1 MLGSIFVSGGNILRT
16 AIITGGTSGI
26 GLAAAKIFLA
36 HDFNCVLVGR
46 SRERFDGVKSQLD
59 GRAEFISAD
68 VRQVSDCDKIIS
80 RTVEIFGGVDVLIN
94 SAGIYGEGAII
105 SADEKFFDD
114 IIATNVKG
122 TFFTARAAVDELI
135 KRRGSIVNVASDAGL
150 RGNYFCAAYS
160 ASKGAV
166 VAFTKSLAL
175 ELASFGVRVNCV
187 APGDVLTPMTAA
199 QLQASGSTV
208 AELAKIY
215 PLGRI
220 ATAEEVAAAIYFL
233 ASEAASFITGAV
245 LSVDGGLTA

>member
-1 MLGSIFVSGGNILRT
+1 MRT

-46 SRERFDGVKSQLD
+46 SRERFDGVKAELN

-68 VRQVSDCDKIIS
+68 VRSVADCDKIIS
-80 RTVEIFGGVDVLIN
+80 RTVEIFGGVDVLVN
-94 SAGIYGEGAII
+94 SAGIYGEGAIT

-114 IIATNVKG
+114 IFATNVKG

-166 VAFTKSLAL
+166 VAFTRSLAL
-175 ELASFGVRVNCV
+175 ELASLGVRVNCV
-187 APGDVLTPMTAA
+187 APGDVLTPLTAA

-220 ATAEEVAAAIYFL
+220 ATVEEVAAAIYFL
-233 ASEAASFITGAV
+233 ASEAASFITGAI